1 MSKNDISRCG
11 FVAVIGAP
19 NAGKS
24 TLLNALVGSK
34 VAIVTPKVQTT
45 RHRIRGICN
54 VGRAQIVFT
63 DTPGIFAAEQP
74 FEKAMVDAAWAG
86 VADADAT
93 LMVIDANAGFY
104 SVVRDIL
111 ERLQTLRPKHLYVAL
126 NKVDETEKPKLLEL
140 AVQLDSYGIFSSIFM
155 ISALKKDGLEDVK
168 KTLAEVLPE
177 GPHLYP
183 DEEYTDQSVR
193 LLASEITREKL
204 FMRLHQEL
212 PYSLHVETESW
223 EEQPDGQVHVRQV
236 IFAQRESQKK
246 IIIGKGGEMLKE
258 IGSAARREMNRL
270 LDRRVHLTLFVKVRE
285 DWKTDAESYRYFGLE
300 KK

>member
-1 MSKNDISRCG
+1 MTNTETRCG

-54 VGRAQIVFT
+54 VGSAQIIFT

-74 FEKAMVDAAWAG
+74 FEKAMVEAAWAG
-86 VADADAT
+86 VAEADAT
-93 LMVIDANAGFY
+93 LMVIDASAGVY

-111 ERLQTLRPKHLYVAL
+111 EKLKKQQPRKLYAAL
-126 NKVDETEKPKLLEL
+126 NKIDDTDKPKLLEL
-140 AVQLDSYGIFSSIFM
+140 ATELNGYGIFESIFM

-168 KTLAEVLPE
+168 KKLAAVLPPS
-177 GPHLYP
+177 PHLYP
-183 DEEYTDQSVR
+183 DDDYTDQSAR
-193 LLASEITREKL
+193 ILASEITREKL
-204 FMRLHQEL
+204 FLRLHQEL
-212 PYSLHVETESW
+212 PYSLHVETETF
-223 EEQPDGQVHVRQV
+223 EEQPDGKVHVRQV
-236 IFAQRESQKK
+236 IYAQRESQKK
-246 IIIGKGGEMLKE
+246 IIIGKGGAMLKE
-258 IGSAARREMNRL
+258 IGASARREINKL
-270 LDRRVHLTLFVKVRE
+270 LGQRIHLTLFVKVRE
-285 DWKTDAESYRYFGLE
+285 DWKTDGESYRYLGLE